1 MIHAASLRFLA
12 AAALALFPLAALAQ
26 AATAAAAAPAT
37 AAASPA
43 AGRLDTR
50 LSATPSRIVPVDR
63 IVAVVNDDVITQNDL
78 SERVGL
84 VVRQLQRQ
92 GGELPPSDALA
103 RQILERMINDRVQL
117 QLAKDNGVKVDEP
130 TLDKTI
136 ERIAQENGL
145 QVPAFREALEKD
157 GIKYPRFRDD
167 IRNEITI
174 ARLREHDVDNAV
186 VVTDAEVETELARE
200 ARESSGD
207 TEYHLS
213 HILVTVPAQATPEQI
228 DVRRRR
234 AVEALT
240 QLRGGANFAKIA
252 AQYSD
257 APDAL
262 QGGDLGWRASGRL
275 PGIFLDVLKRMQPGD
290 VSDLMRSPNGFH
302 IVRLSEKRAKA
313 AATGIQQTHV
323 RHILLRAREGL
334 SESEARDKLAK
345 MRERIAGRRRL
356 RRPRQAELGG
366 LERFQGR
373 RPGLGRARRHGARVR
388 EGDGRA
394 QARRGEPAVPDPVR
408 MAPRAGRGAPL
419 RGALGGPQEDRRAPG
434 DPRAQGRRGL
444 PGLAAPA
451 ARPRVRRE
459 PLRRA
464 LKRREARARPCP
476 IPRPSSR

>member
-1 MIHAASLRFLA
+1 MTRHISFLLLPVALA
-12 AAALALFPLAALAQ
+12 AFAQQQ
-26 AATAAAAAPAT
+26 AAAEP
-37 AAASPA
+37 SP

-50 LSATPSRIVPVDR
+50 LSSTPSRIVPVDR

-78 SERVGL
+78 NERVGL

-117 QLAKDNGVKVDEP
+117 QLAKDNGVKVDEL

-145 QVPAFREALEKD
+145 AVSAFRAALEKD

-174 ARLREHDVDNAV
+174 ARLREHDVDNSV
-186 VVTDAEVETELARE
+186 VVTDAEVETEIARE

-207 TEYHLS
+207 TEYHLN
-213 HILVTVPAQATPEQI
+213 HILVSVPAQASAEQI
-228 DVRRRR
+228 DARRRR

-275 PGIFLDVLKRMQPGD
+275 PSIFLDVLKRMQPGD

-302 IVRLSEKRAKA
+302 IVRLAEKRAKA
-313 AATGIQQTHV
+313 ASTGVQQTHV

-334 SESEARDKLAK
+334 SEAEARDKLAK
-345 MRERIAGRRRL
+345 MREKIVAGTDFGDL
-356 RRPRQAELGG
+356 AKQNSEDSSASKGGDLGW
-366 LERFQGR
+366 
-373 RPGLGRARRHGARVR
+373 V
-388 EGDGRA
+388 
-394 QARRGEPAVPDPVR
+394 
-408 MAPRAGRGAPL
+408 
-419 RGALGGPQEDRRAPG
+419 APG
-434 DPRAQGRRGL
+434 DTVPEFEKVMDTLKPGEVSQPFQTPFGWHLVQVMERRSEEL
-444 PGLAAPA
+444 SEDRKKIA
-451 ARPRVRRE
+451 ARQ
-459 PLRRA
+459 A
-464 LKRREARARPCP
+464 IRARKADEAYQDWL
-476 IPRPSSR
+476 RQQRDRAFVENRYDDR